1 VDKPTWGG
9 LDQKEGV
16 FPYVSIPLPPSDYW
30 TNYST
35 VVFAGVVSDNSTDAM
50 AKIEVQ
56 VATTSEAFTSTNI
69 LSAKSAVGDSSS
81 GGSDYTVSL
90 SGIPDD
96 VYHWRMRA
104 VDDDMNYSDWV
115 VFGGNSDGDPNGT
128 TPVSADIDFGV
139 DVAGGSGGGNV
150 NPGPGGGG
158 SGNGSGSGG
167 CGGAVAQLPFRGLPW
182 ALLAMG
188 MLFLGLRRRIL

>member
-1 VDKPTWGG
+1 
-9 LDQKEGV
+9 
-16 FPYVSIPLPPSDYW
+16 
-30 TNYST
+30 
-35 VVFAGVVSDNSTDAM
+35 
-50 AKIEVQ
+50 

-81 GGSDYTVSL
+81 GGTDYTVSL